1 MVEIKYEGK
10 KLRMFVVVNKG
21 KKKIDEVIES
31 ISKIKIEKIYN
42 NMINEDEEYNDEV
55 VEV

>member
-1 MVEIKYEGK
+1 VVEIKYEGK